1 MKSEIRNVRPEQFGE
16 LTSDLSKVLLGSAH
30 SHEKTS
36 RQLKRAKQRKAKT
49 SVLSWHI

>member
-36 RQLKRAKQRKAKT
+36 RQLKRAKQRKGRK
-49 SVLSWHI
+49 SVLSRHV